1 MKRTSTDAIQTWDD
15 ANDLELL
22 VVDKRAGK
30 RANAAKARR
39 RNRRYGKRLLN
50 VQLRANQ
57 TESFDDWEDLA

>member
-15 ANDLELL
+15 ANDLDVL
-22 VVDKRAGK
+22 VVDKRSGK

>member
-15 ANDLELL
+15 ANDLDLL
-22 VVDKRAGK
+22 VVDKRSGK
-30 RANAAKARR
+30 RANAAKSRR

>member
-22 VVDKRAGK
+22 VVDKRSGK

-57 TESFDDWEDLA
+57 TESFDDWEELA